1 VFITENKEHR
11 LITQNFFDILEQNPA
26 EINKKIAQSQNFMNA
41 VRELIE
47 LCGDDPDRDGLE
59 ETPYRV
65 LKAFL

>member
-1 VFITENKEHR
+1 M
-11 LITQNFFDILEQNPA
+11 EQNPA
-26 EINKKIAQSQNFMNA
+26 EINKKRLLSHKIFMNA

-65 LKAFL
+65 LKAFF